1 MTGEGSLSIGEVAR
15 RAGVR
20 ASAIRYY
27 EHAGL
32 IPSPVRAG
40 GRRRY
45 DDAVFVSLALIRL
58 AQRAGFTIPEVRT
71 LFHGFGQRTPAS
83 ARWRKL
89 AERKHVE
96 LSARI
101 AEAERMRDLLEL
113 LKECDCETLGECV
126 RPQLVKL
133 TRTRLT

>member
-1 MTGEGSLSIGEVAR
+1 MIATLSIGEVAR
-15 RAGVR
+15 KAGIR
-20 ASAIRYY
+20 TSAIRYY
-27 EHAGL
+27 EQAGL
-32 IPSPVRAG
+32 IPAPRRVS

-45 DDAVFVSLALIRL
+45 DGAVLEFLDLIRL

-71 LFHGFGQRTPAS
+71 LLHGFRESTPAS
-83 ARWRKL
+83 ERWRRMS
-89 AERKHVE
+89 ERKIAE

-113 LKECDCETLGECV
+113 LNQCDCETLGECV

-133 TRTRLT
+133 TRKRLT

>member
-1 MTGEGSLSIGEVAR
+1 MNTPASLAIGEVAR
-15 RAGVR
+15 RAGIR

-27 EHAGL
+27 EQAGL
-32 IPSPVRAG
+32 IPGPARVG

-45 DDAVFVSLALIRL
+45 DEAVLVSLDLIRL
-58 AQRAGFTIPEVRT
+58 AQRAGFTIQEVRT
-71 LFHGFGQRTPAS
+71 LFHGFGHRTPAS

-89 AERKHVE
+89 AERKRGE
-96 LSARI
+96 LAARI
-101 AEAERMRDLLEL
+101 AEARRMQDLLEL
-113 LKECDCETLGECV
+113 LAECDCETLGDCV